1 MSEPDESPRP
11 TIGEMLRQM
20 GMRWLALDA
29 DHAVTEMPYS
39 AIVTVPFGAY
49 FGGALLAMA
58 DPTANVLCIHA
69 VNPTDAPD
77 GPTSVTAQVNAHFV
91 RNTTTGKVRAE
102 ARWVHRGKRTMVVR
116 TTIHDEQDQ
125 LLMYM
130 TSTHMVRGGRDES

>member
-1 MSEPDESPRP
+1 MPDLEESPRP

-20 GMRWLALDA
+20 GMRWVALDA
-29 DHAVTEMPYS
+29 DHAITEMPYS
-39 AIVTVPFGAY
+39 EIATVASGAY

-91 RNTTTGKVRAE
+91 RNATAGKVRAE
-102 ARWVHRGKRTMVVR
+102 ARWVHKGKRTMVVA
-116 TTIHDEQDQ
+116 TTIYDEEGR
-125 LLMYM
+125 LLLYM
-130 TSTHMVRGGRDES
+130 TSTHTVRGASPEA